1 MHNLRRYCSCQLNGY
16 SLISNSIDFGSKIV
30 NKVITALLLGNVNPS
45 LCFIFCNFVTVLNKR
60 LGLCLFSSK
69 RDEK

>member
-30 NKVITALLLGNVNPS
+30 HKVITVLLLSEVESNELHLLALL
-45 LCFIFCNFVTVLNKR
+45 
-60 LGLCLFSSK
+60 
-69 RDEK
+69 